1 MNDYT
6 RLIFADHGFRIPDT
20 PADPKPGKR
29 SYEDAFREETE
40 TEQAFSMRNVRTALK
55 KDMVKSLKIR
65 DRFVNTAFTKRDE
78 TAIDEWMGRVV
89 ASKER
94 DEDVV
99 DVYARAKISL
109 PTEETINSYNML
121 INRPYEYSEFTA
133 RDANMPHVTWSGFN
147 SLYTSARN
155 ETPFIQAMISFTI
168 LEKLSK
174 DMLDIDVDEFVH
186 GYRYSAPT
194 DKLQNAVEEI
204 LDSMVQSVYYGVA
217 QEIDVSES
225 LPEAIKYADY
235 MNSVGYVGHRAYPG
249 EGSREYEKKHLLSR
263 PPVNELVDVRDM
275 VVIDIRGKGKRGF
288 DVKTGTEIGIVT
300 GTENTLSHHL
310 CDELRYN
317 EFTHE
322 FVMKSVPFRYIITD
336 DRSEQNGNKGSS
348 DTDSSSKFDELY
360 SAAMRAT
367 NKTQADADKMNFRLR
382 EMEGRAASERER
394 RAFREEMR
402 KRADRMS
409 KMRSEYAEDR
419 FRALR
424 HAANERERQAEIT
437 RQIRQL
443 TELNRLQNSQESM
456 QEKYMLDSAK
466 RINDMLDKRTDV
478 EYKERVWQ
486 RELAS
491 KLMDTCSKSS
501 TALNSL
507 LHKVE
512 TATGKIQ
519 KLVSGGDE
527 TFVTE
532 KSFVPT
538 DALDKLS
545 SQLEAAQSLMKSIS
559 EATSSMS
566 ADLDAGGAEGGP
578 RSKTEHE
585 IKTLVESIDERVN
598 FMLIKN
604 FAQFDED
611 CKRIERQGEDLYAR
625 IERLLK
631 NAEDEPF
638 PNSVKMKYE
647 QDRGYQTFDLS
658 DIVAE
663 FSGDDPVTDA
673 KLVDIVPSMAEE
685 VAEIV
690 QSAGGGSGGSSVVRI
705 ADAQIA
711 KLLNSIDKQNKLRM
725 QACRTIASESLVKE
739 KQYTELANKF
749 IKSQVEAEKLQSL
762 YNDAKVLNKLLTQ
775 TVQTDTAKLSRE
787 LANVTEKLAGL
798 RDELEKSER
807 RADNKAAKFHEALSN
822 TMTELSRVS
831 DKNEEGLDA
840 FQKACREL
848 ELDKLLPS
856 AQTSRPSLTE
866 FAAERMDLLEKLYAR
881 FSDVKARSEDA
892 FVTKVNA
899 LNESIRL
906 SRETRENIGVQPTPS
921 ASSSNADNTPRS
933 STAAA
938 PPDTS
943 HRHQIERELNRV
955 KKENEDNKKAIT
967 KALEEVTKR
976 GLKDADDYNRI
987 KAAGWNVANSVKT
1000 AVGTTDAEKIHL
1012 VNETYCKAELNHAVK
1027 KENVEFLRDSLE
1039 SKWGSH
1045 VKSLFPDKVRVTK
1058 TGVVVREK
1066 SASQTLFQYVFPW
1079 LRIRYG
1085 DQNVRSTFNFAIQL
1099 FKSDMGTFELIR
1111 SILVAKRVH
1120 FEIRSFILRR
1130 EEDDGRRFGRQ
1141 FFTDSELSRTP
1152 SFDGSDDGI
1161 RRGRSVSEK
1170 SGRESEWS
1178 AEYDDGPL

>member
-1 MNDYT
+1 MNEYT
-6 RLIFADHGFRIPDT
+6 RLIFDEHGLRVGDDGAVT
-20 PADPKPGKR
+20 NQKPGKR

-40 TEQAFSMRNVRTALK
+40 TEQAFSIRNVRTALK

-65 DRFVNTAFTKRDE
+65 DKFVNTAFTKHAE
-78 TAIDEWMGRVV
+78 TVLDKWMSRIMTGE
-89 ASKER
+89 KK
-94 DEDVV
+94 DIV
-99 DVYARAKISL
+99 DVYARTKISL
-109 PTEETINSYNML
+109 PTEESINSYNLL
-121 INRPYEYSEFTA
+121 ISQPYEYSEFTA

-147 SLYTSARN
+147 SVYKMARN
-155 ETPFIQAMISFTI
+155 DTPFIQAMISFTI

-174 DMLDIDVDEFVH
+174 DMLDLDVEGFVRDYH
-186 GYRYSAPT
+186 YVPT
-194 DKLQNAVEEI
+194 DKLETAVDEI
-204 LDSMVQSVYYGVA
+204 LDSVVQSVYYGVVK
-217 QEIDVSES
+217 EIDVSES
-225 LPEAIKYADY
+225 LPEVIKYADY
-235 MNSVGYVGHRAYPG
+235 MNSVGFVGHRPSQ
-249 EGSREYEKKHLLSR
+249 EVTPVSVYESNHLLSC
-263 PPVNELVDVRDM
+263 PPVNILVDVRDM
-275 VVIDIRGKGKRGF
+275 VVIDIQGEGKRGF
-288 DVKTGTEIGIVT
+288 DVKTGNEIAIVT
-300 GTENTLSHHL
+300 GTATALSHHL

-317 EFTHE
+317 EFMHE

-336 DRSEQNGNKGSS
+336 DRSEQNGNKGTNKS
-348 DTDSSSKFDELY
+348 DSEFNELY

-394 RAFREEMR
+394 RVFREEMR

-409 KMRSEYAEDR
+409 RMRSEYAEDR

-424 HAANERERQAEIT
+424 NAANDRERHAEIN

-443 TELNRLQNSQESM
+443 SELNKMQNAQESM

-512 TATGKIQ
+512 TTTGKIH
-519 KLVSGGDE
+519 KLVSGDD

-545 SQLEAAQSLMKSIS
+545 SQLEAAQSLMRSIS

-566 ADLDAGGAEGGP
+566 VDLDAGSSAAN
-578 RSKTEHE
+578 SKTGQE

-647 QDRGYQTFDLS
+647 QDTGFYTFDLNKV
-658 DIVAE
+658 VAE
-663 FSGDDPVTDA
+663 FDDSDPVNDA
-673 KLVDIVPSMAEE
+673 KLVDIVPSMDDE
-685 VAEIV
+685 VADIV
-690 QSAGGGSGGSSVVRI
+690 KGSGASSSVIRI

-711 KLLNSIDKQNKLRM
+711 KLLNGIDKHNKLRM

-739 KQYTELANKF
+739 KQYTELSNKF

-775 TVQTDTAKLSRE
+775 TVQSDTGKLRRE
-787 LANVTEKLAGL
+787 LAHVTEKLTSL
-798 RDELEKSER
+798 KDELEKSER
-807 RADNKAAKFHEALSN
+807 RADNKATKFHEALSN
-822 TMTELSRVS
+822 TMNELSRLS
-831 DKNEEGLDA
+831 DKNGEGLDA

-866 FAAERMDLLEKLYAR
+866 FAAERMDLLENLYAKY
-881 FSDVKARSEDA
+881 SEIKANSESTFA
-892 FVTKVNA
+892 AKVEA

-906 SRETRENIGVQPTPS
+906 SRETRPRENESQSPRDDATPS
-921 ASSSNADNTPRS
+921 TSF
-933 STAAA
+933 AAQQQ
-938 PPDTS
+938 PIDTS
-943 HRHQIERELNRV
+943 YRRQIERELDRV
-955 KKENEDNKKAIT
+955 KMENEDNKTAIT

-1000 AVGTTDAEKIHL
+1000 TVGTTDAEKIHL
-1012 VNETYCKAELNHAVK
+1012 VNETYCKSELSHAVK
-1027 KENVEFLRDSLE
+1027 KENVEFLRNSLE
-1039 SKWGSH
+1039 SKWDSY
-1045 VKSLFPDKVRVTK
+1045 VKSLFPDKVKVTK

-1066 SASQTLFQYVFPW
+1066 SASRTLFYYVFPW
-1079 LRIRYG
+1079 LRIIYG
-1085 DQNVRSTFNFAIQL
+1085 DQNVRSTYNFAIQL

-1111 SILVAKRVH
+1111 SILVAKRIH
-1120 FEIRSFILRR
+1120 FKIRSSILRQ
-1130 EEDDGRRFGRQ
+1130 EENGSRYGRQ
-1141 FFTDSELSRTP
+1141 LYTDDAIRR
-1152 SFDGSDDGI
+1152 SFEESDDE
-1161 RRGRSVSEK
+1161 RK
-1170 SGRESEWS
+1170 SEWS
-1178 AEYDDGPL
+1178 GSEYDVGS